1 MKTRLPKM
9 LLAALLAAMTTAYA
23 DVIINPEG
31 TDQYYFGGSPESSI
45 VIGDSAYFGTGVS
58 DDASSTVNIGYG
70 DKNAAY
76 DGYFT
81 LSGDDFTTPNAL
93 FIGGPGW
100 PHKLSEGYETSKGT
114 LTIDD
119 ATLTVATN
127 IQMGTCAGAESYL
140 YIQGGSHVYAGHME
154 VSNGGGLAQV
164 TVGAN
169 DSEGHLHLDGNLGIG
184 VNNVTGQELRWD
196 WRLGWDWRLR
206 WDWRLAP
213 AEAMGN
219 KMDVYEGS
227 TVDVAGTTSVGYA
240 TEARCGAEGMLFIH
254 PDAVVNTD
262 SLEMGIGM
270 MTDVLRSKGLV
281 VVSGTLNVTGS
292 EHETLIGVNGGF
304 GILRVSEGG
313 IVNLGDADVRLGST
327 NQYGDTTAA
336 ELIVDERGTL
346 THNGTMY
353 VGDKGTENPDTGGYN
368 YGVGEL
374 VISDGATA
382 RLNIVNVLTDSRIFV
397 DGKLTVDETPDAHGI
412 KGVRLYRGAILG
424 GTPDNQGGLLSFSVV
439 PENNLRTDIV
449 IDNFTLTSGT
459 TLKTCCDNHFIVDR
473 SSSLTFSDGTMWLTD
488 GIVYIDGG
496 EVGAG
501 VITTENG
508 TGNISVR
515 DNQELE
521 GWLEVMGRERTGS
534 QDKVALIDA
543 YSFVS
548 EGGDYSGVL
557 ADGTLKLENSAFEVR
572 FSDTDVT
579 TLNEGEFTGFYV
591 VKVGDPSDDAVPYLD
606 RNETETYNIIKM
618 LEKDGF
624 PIPDDL
630 REIIEGVLNIDGKK
644 DPGKVATALD
654 FLGSVNYAVM
664 MHNQIEGNLSHQRML
679 RNRSMA
685 GRNLRHG
692 KGCTDLYAAGFYN
705 NQRLKYKFSHGE
717 GYRRSE
723 WGGMIG
729 GDTCIN
735 ENLRLGADIAL
746 GWSNIS
752 PTHNMKLKQRS
763 LYWDVYAQFRKGNWR
778 SLTSLGMGIHNF
790 KVKRSLGD
798 LYAGKNNVRGLSLNI
813 SEEVTYDW
821 KLNEKTTIQPFAAV
835 DLNWNRINSFT
846 DGDIGGANMHVD
858 RQTAFMAE
866 FTLGG
871 RYIRD
876 FACVTDAP
884 DATWYFQ
891 LGVAVAVGQLDSD
904 MHCYFVGAPDYPFTI
919 QAEERDRVG
928 LDLGTGITIPVA
940 QHWSVYGSAEVIF
953 RGDSHHL
960 NAQLGVQYAF

>member
-1 MKTRLPKM
+1 MKTRLPK
-9 LLAALLAAMTTAYA
+9 LFLAALLAAMTTAYA
-23 DVIINPEG
+23 YPSYVTVNG
-31 TDQYYFGGSPESSI
+31 NNQYYAGGTSGDPFVITNADGFGADLAGAPERC
-45 VIGDSAYFGTGVS
+45 
-58 DDASSTVNIGYG
+58 TVNIGYG
-70 DKNAAY
+70 DNVGNAY
-76 DGYFT
+76 DAYFT
-81 LSGDDFTTPNAL
+81 LLGDDFTTTNNL

-100 PHKLSEGYETSKGT
+100 PHTLTEGYEPSKGV

-119 ATLTVATN
+119 GATLTSTN
-127 IQMGTCAGAESYL
+127 ILLGTCAGAESYF
-140 YIQGGSHVYAGHME
+140 YIQGGSSVHAANLQ

-169 DSEGHLHLDGNLGIG
+169 DSEGHLHLDGNLSIG
-184 VNNVTGQELRWD
+184 VNNVTGQE
-196 WRLGWDWRLR
+196 LGWDWRLR

-219 KMDVYEGS
+219 KMEVRGGS

-240 TEARCGAEGMLFIH
+240 TETYCGAEGMLFIH

-270 MTDVLRSKGLV
+270 MTGVLRSKGLV
-281 VVSGTLNVTGS
+281 AVSGTLNVTGS
-292 EHETLIGVNGGF
+292 EHETLIGVNGGY
-304 GILRVSEGG
+304 GILRVCEGG
-313 IVNLGDADVRLGST
+313 IVNLGKADVRVGST
-327 NQYGDTTAA
+327 NMFGGTTNA

-346 THNGTMY
+346 THNGTIY
-353 VGDKGTENPDTGGYN
+353 VGDKGTESKEGDEKFGIGSLYIEQGG
-368 YGVGEL
+368 V
-374 VISDGATA
+374 A
-382 RLNIVNVLTDSRIFV
+382 RLNEVEVSEGSEIYV
-397 DGKLTVDETPDAHGI
+397 DGKLTVDETPDAYGI

-459 TLKTCCDNHFIVDR
+459 TLKTCCDNHFIVDSR
-473 SSSLTFSDGTMWLTD
+473 SSLTFSDGTMWLTD

-543 YSFVS
+543 YDFVS

-821 KLNEKTTIQPFAAV
+821 KINEKTTIQPFAAV

-871 RYIRD
+871 RYIRE

-891 LGVAVAVGQLDSD
+891 LGVAVAAGQLDSD

>member
-1 MKTRLPKM
+1 MKTRLPK
-9 LLAALLAAMTTAYA
+9 LFLAALLAAMTTAYA
-23 DVIINPEG
+23 YPSYVTVNG
-31 TDQYYFGGSPESSI
+31 NNQYYQSSTSGSPI
-45 VIGDSAYFGTGVS
+45 VITNADGFGADLAG
-58 DDASSTVNIGYG
+58 APERCTVNIGYS
-70 DKNAAY
+70 DS
-76 DGYFT
+76 DGTLHDGFFA
-81 LSGDDFTTPNAL
+81 LSGADFTTTNNL

-100 PHKLSEGYETSKGT
+100 PHLISEANYGASEGRLSVVNG
-114 LTIDD
+114 
-119 ATLTVATN
+119 ATLTSTN
-127 IQMGTCAGAESYL
+127 ILLGTCVGAHSYFD
-140 YIQGGSHVYAGHME
+140 IQGGSTVRAASLQ
-154 VSNGGGLAQV
+154 VSNGGGMAQV
-164 TVGAN
+164 DVGG
-169 DSEGHLHLDGNLGIG
+169 EGAGNLLLDGNLAIG
-184 VNNVTGQELRWD
+184 VNNPDNSGGQYAVMNIYAGSMVKVAGSTSIAYAREATESSPYYPGARGQMKIYRGGTMETASFEIGVGEIEPGSSSNGWVDVYGNLTVTGT
-196 WRLGWDWRLR
+196 
-206 WDWRLAP
+206 
-213 AEAMGN
+213 N
-219 KMDVYEGS
+219 
-227 TVDVAGTTSVGYA
+227 
-240 TEARCGAEGMLFIH
+240 
-254 PDAVVNTD
+254 
-262 SLEMGIGM
+262 
-270 MTDVLRSKGLV
+270 
-281 VVSGTLNVTGS
+281 
-292 EHETLIGVNGGF
+292 HETLIGIAGGY
-304 GILRVSEGG
+304 GALTAKDGG
-313 IVNLGDADVRLGST
+313 TINLGSADVRVGST
-327 NQYGDTTAA
+327 SNASDGTWGV
-336 ELIVDERGTL
+336 LHVDAGGTL
-346 THNGTMY
+346 NHSGVIY
-353 VGDKGTENPDTGGYN
+353 VGDKGTESKEGDEKFGRGDLYIKQGG
-368 YGVGEL
+368 V
-374 VISDGATA
+374 A
-382 RLNIVNVLTDSRIFV
+382 RLNEVEVSEGSEIYV
-397 DGKLTVDETPDAHGI
+397 DGKLTVDETPDAYGI

-459 TLKTCCDNHFIVDR
+459 TLKTCCDNHFIVDSR
-473 SSSLTFSDGTMWLTD
+473 SSLTFSDGTMWLTD

-508 TGNISVR
+508 TGYISVR

-543 YSFVS
+543 YDFVS

-654 FLGSVNYAVM
+654 FLGSVNYAAM

-821 KLNEKTTIQPFAAV
+821 KINEKTTIQPFAAV

-846 DGDIGGANMHVD
+846 DGDIGSANMHVG

-871 RYIRD
+871 RYIRE

-891 LGVAVAVGQLDSD
+891 LGVAVAAGQLDSD

-919 QAEERDRVG
+919 QGEERDRVG
-928 LDLGTGITIPVA
+928 LDLGAGITIPVA
-940 QHWSVYGSAEVIF
+940 QHWSVYGNAEVIF

>member
-9 LLAALLAAMTTAYA
+9 FLAALLAAMTSAYA
-23 DVIINPEG
+23 YPSYVLIDG
-31 TDQYYFGGSPESSI
+31 GHQYYQGGSSGDPI
-45 VIGDSAYFGTGVS
+45 VITNADEFGSGIS
-58 DDASSTVNIGYG
+58 DAPASTVNIGYG
-70 DKNAAY
+70 DNGGVAY
-76 DGYFT
+76 DANFT

-100 PHKLSEGYETSKGT
+100 PHFIHEGYEASEGT

-119 ATLTVATN
+119 GATLTVGTH
-127 IQMGTCAGAESYL
+127 ISMGTCVGAESYL
-140 YIQGGSHVYAGHME
+140 YIQGNSEVYAHDLQ
-154 VSNGGGLAQV
+154 VSSGGGQAWLV
-164 TVGAN
+164 VGSGN
-169 DSEGHLHLDGNLGIG
+169 GDNGTGYIRLDGDLSIG
-184 VNNVTGQELRWD
+184 TNSPQNQ
-196 WRLGWDWRLR
+196 
-206 WDWRLAP
+206 
-213 AEAMGN
+213 
-219 KMDVYEGS
+219 GS
-227 TVDVAGTTSVGYA
+227 VAALVAINDGSRVDVAGSTSLGYA
-240 TEARCGAEGMLFIH
+240 TETAPGSAGMLN
-254 PDAVVNTD
+254 VYGTLNTA
-262 SLEMGIGM
+262 SLEMGIG
-270 MTDVLRSKGLV
+270 TKADGTAASQGV
-281 VVSGTLNVTGS
+281 VGVAGTLNVTGS
-292 EHETLIGVNGGF
+292 EHETLIGINGGY
-304 GILRVSEGG
+304 GMLRIVDGG
-313 IVNLGDADVRLGST
+313 TANLGSADVRVGATS
-327 NQYGDTTAA
+327 QFGDETQASI
-336 ELIVDERGTL
+336 EVQGGGTL
-346 THNGTMY
+346 NHDGTMY
-353 VGDKGTENPDTGGYN
+353 VGDRGTVSEETGLPN
-368 YGVGEL
+368 YGMGQLSIAE
-374 VISDGATA
+374 GATA
-382 RLNIVNVLTDSRIFV
+382 NLNRVEVSTGSKIIV
-397 DGKLTVDETPDAHGI
+397 DGTLTVDETPDTYGI
-412 KGVRLYRGAILG
+412 QGVRLYNGAILAG
-424 GTPDNQGGLLSFSVV
+424 SPDNLDEYGAIMNRVTFSVV
-439 PENNLRTDIV
+439 PEDRRGTEVV
-449 IDNFTLTSGT
+449 IDNFTLTAGT
-459 TLKTCCDNHFIVDR
+459 TLKAACDTHLTVGGG
-473 SSSLTFSDGTMWLTD
+473 STLTFGEGTLWLTD
-488 GIVYIDGG
+488 GIAYIDA
-496 EVGAG
+496 AG
-501 VITTENG
+501 PYNAGTITTTTG
-508 TGNISVR
+508 TGNISVAG
-515 DNQELE
+515 NEELN
-521 GWLEVMGRERTGS
+521 GWLNTMDSVKIGS
-534 QDKVALIDA
+534 QDKVALIDVGDFIDNKGT
-543 YSFVS
+543 YS
-548 EGGDYSGVL
+548 DML
-557 ADGTLKLENSAFEVR
+557 ADGTLKLDRSGFEVR
-572 FSDTDVT
+572 FTDEAVT
-579 TLNEGEFTGFYV
+579 TLNEGDTFRGFYV
-591 VKVGDPSDDAVPYLD
+591 VKTSHPAEDALPYLD
-606 RNETETYNIIKM
+606 RNETEVYHIIER
-618 LEKDGF
+618 LEEDGVS
-624 PIPDDL
+624 IPGDL
-630 REIIEGVLNIDGKK
+630 KEIIQEVLNIDGKK
-644 DPGKVATALD
+644 DYGKVATALD
-654 FLGSVNYAVM
+654 FLGAVNYAVM

-790 KVKRSLGD
+790 KLKRSLGD
-798 LYAGKNNVRGLSLNI
+798 LYASKNNVRGLSLNI

-821 KLNEKTTIQPFAAV
+821 KINEKTTIQPFAAV

-846 DGDIGGANMHVD
+846 DGDIGSANMHVD

-940 QHWSVYGSAEVIF
+940 QHWSVYGNAEVIF

-960 NAQLGVQYAF
+960 NAQIGVQYAF

>member
-1 MKTRLPKM
+1 M
-9 LLAALLAAMTTAYA
+9 LLAALLAAMTSAYA
-23 DVIINPEG
+23 LPPYVTLEG
-31 TDQYYFGGSPESSI
+31 VHQYYQGGSSGDPI
-45 VIGDSAYFGTGVS
+45 VITNADEFGSGISSAP
-58 DDASSTVNIGYG
+58 ASTVNIGYG
-70 DKNAAY
+70 NDVGVAY
-76 DGYFT
+76 DANFT

-100 PHKLSEGYETSKGT
+100 PHTLTEGYEASKGV

-119 ATLTVATN
+119 ATLTVGTN
-127 IQMGTCAGAESYL
+127 IQMGTCAGAVSYL
-140 YIQGGSHVYAGHME
+140 YIQGDSHVYAGHMQ
-154 VSNGGGLAQV
+154 VSNGGGESIV
-164 TVGAN
+164 SVGG
-169 DSEGHLHLDGNLGIG
+169 DSEGYLHLDGNLGIG
-184 VNNVTGQELRWD
+184 VNNVTGLEH
-196 WRLGWDWRLR
+196 
-206 WDWRLAP
+206 
-213 AEAMGN
+213 MGN
-219 KMDVYEGS
+219 KMEVRAGG

-240 TEARCGAEGMLFIH
+240 TETYCGAEGMLFIH

-270 MTDVLRSKGLV
+270 MTDVLRSKGQV
-281 VVSGTLNVTGS
+281 AVSGTLNVTGS
-292 EHETLIGVNGGF
+292 GHETIIGHNGGY
-304 GILRVSEGG
+304 GILRVGEGG
-313 IVNLGDADVRLGST
+313 TVNLGYADVRLGST
-327 NQYGDTTAA
+327 SQYGDTTAA
-336 ELIVDERGTL
+336 ELIADERSVLL

-353 VGDKGTENPDTGGYN
+353 VGDKGTVSRETGMPN
-368 YGVGEL
+368 YGVGQL
-374 VISDGATA
+374 VIADEATA
-382 RLNIVNVLTDSRIFV
+382 HLNIVEVSEDSKILV
-397 DGKLTVDETPDAHGI
+397 NGTLTVDETPDERGI
-412 KGVRLYRGAILG
+412 QGVRLYHGAILS
-424 GTPDNQGGLLSFSVV
+424 GTPDNQDGTLSFSVV
-439 PENNLRTDIV
+439 PELSASGEHLRTDIV
-449 IDNFTLTSGT
+449 IENFTLTSGT
-459 TLKTCCDNHFIVDR
+459 TLKTCCDNHFIVGDR
-473 SSSLTFSDGTMWLTD
+473 STLTFGDGTLWLTH
-488 GIVYIDGG
+488 GIAYIN
-496 EVGAG
+496 EKAPYNAG
-501 VITTENG
+501 TITTTAG
-508 TGNISVR
+508 SGNISVAGN
-515 DNQELE
+515 DDLNGYLNI
-521 GWLEVMGRERTGS
+521 MGSEKSGS
-534 QDKVALIDA
+534 EDKVALIDVG
-543 YSFVS
+543 SFLEN
-548 EGGDYSGVL
+548 EGTVTDIL
-557 ADGTLKLENSAFEVR
+557 KEDGTLKLDRSGFEVR
-572 FSDTDVT
+572 FTDEAVT
-579 TLNEGEFTGFYV
+579 TLNAGDGFRGFYV
-591 VKVGDPSDDAVPYLD
+591 AKTSHPAEDALPYLD
-606 RNETETYNIIKM
+606 RNETEVYHIIER
-618 LEKDGF
+618 LEEDGVL
-624 PIPDDL
+624 IPDDL
-630 REIIEGVLNIDGKK
+630 RKIIEGVLNIDGKK
-644 DPGKVATALD
+644 DYGKVATALD
-654 FLGSVNYAVM
+654 FLGAVNYAVM

-679 RNRSMA
+679 RNRSMV

-790 KVKRSLGD
+790 KLKRSLGD
-798 LYAGKNNVRGLSLNI
+798 LYASKNNVRGLSLNI

-821 KLNEKTTIQPFAAV
+821 KINEKTTIQPFAAV

-940 QHWSVYGSAEVIF
+940 QHWSVYGNAEVIF

-960 NAQLGVQYAF
+960 NAQIGVQYAF